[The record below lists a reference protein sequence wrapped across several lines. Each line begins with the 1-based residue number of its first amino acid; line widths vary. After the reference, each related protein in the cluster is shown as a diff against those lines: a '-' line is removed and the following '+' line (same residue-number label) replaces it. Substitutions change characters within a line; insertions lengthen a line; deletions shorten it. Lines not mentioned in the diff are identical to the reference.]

1 MMGIGH
7 LAIIFLQRSAF
18 YEGKVGTGCYVGYTK
33 LFLTWTVEGFR
44 IEEKIRR
51 AEHCRSHVRRQAS
64 QRLPS
69 SPQSGLK
76 MLPPVMASMPTGKYE
91 IIGKL
96 DKKGWWQN
104 VHEESCNVRF
114 GYF

>member
-1 MMGIGH
+1 
-7 LAIIFLQRSAF
+7 
-18 YEGKVGTGCYVGYTK
+18 
-33 LFLTWTVEGFR
+33 
-44 IEEKIRR
+44 
-51 AEHCRSHVRRQAS
+51 
-64 QRLPS
+64 
-69 SPQSGLK
+69 

-96 DKKGWWQN
+96 DKKGWQN